1 MDDPNLSEE
10 LRRMEAEPIL
20 PIERKLVAWSIGLGL
35 ALLAILVAVSR
46 AW

>member
-1 MDDPNLSEE
+1 MEDPKLSDE
-10 LRRMEAEPIL
+10 LRRMEPEPIL
-20 PIERKLVAWSIGLGL
+20 PIERKLVGWSIGLGL